1 MIKFATVANYRV
13 VPAPAIT
20 ASSVSRKNTTASVS
34 VATTVRNWLMTAPV
48 SAAMNAGKN
57 WMNVPAKAD

>member
-1 MIKFATVANYRV
+1 MIKFATVVDYRV
-13 VPAPAIT
+13 ASVPAIT
-20 ASSVSRKNTTASVS
+20 AASVNGKNTTASV
-34 VATTVRNWLMTAPV
+34 VTAATNCLMTAPV